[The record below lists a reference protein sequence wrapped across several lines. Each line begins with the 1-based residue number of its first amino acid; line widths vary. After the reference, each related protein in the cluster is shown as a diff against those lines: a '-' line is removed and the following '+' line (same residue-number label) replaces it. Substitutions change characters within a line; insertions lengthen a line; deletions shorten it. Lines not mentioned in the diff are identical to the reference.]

1 MTEPQQN
8 GGQQRGHK
16 PIPGKRSFLLLL
28 PPKLS
33 DALERF
39 AAEQEI
45 TQTEVLRRALAEYLQ
60 KHKD

>member
-1 MTEPQQN
+1 MTEPIQQKPP
-8 GGQQRGHK
+8 GPR

-39 AAEQEI
+39 AAENEV
-45 TQTEVLRRALAEYLQ
+45 TQTEVLRRALAEFLQ
-60 KHKD
+60 RQKD